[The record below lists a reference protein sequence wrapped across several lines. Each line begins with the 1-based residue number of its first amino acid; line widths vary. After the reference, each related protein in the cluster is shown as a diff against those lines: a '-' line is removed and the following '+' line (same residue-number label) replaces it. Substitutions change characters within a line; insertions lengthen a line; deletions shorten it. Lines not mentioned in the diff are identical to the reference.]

1 MTTPNIHRVTERAR
15 RVAISA
21 TAWITA
27 RTQILHARLFDR
39 DDTGEV
45 TEKAALTAIFLALAL
60 GLGAIV
66 KAAIDR
72 YASQIH

>member
-1 MTTPNIHRVTERAR
+1 MTAPNSRRVTERAR
-15 RVAISA
+15 LAAISA

-27 RTQILHARLFDR
+27 HVQILHARVLDR

-72 YASQIH
+72 YSSQIH